1 MKKVGRP
8 VKLDGINVN
17 SLQKWLSKDPK
28 RKEAIKCQALI
39 SLTKGVSVKDVCSV
53 LNVTRETISDWRK
66 NIATKGIKYLDRKT
80 DRGRITQLT
89 NDIRVL
95 LKKAVLQ
102 SPSNFEFNQ
111 VLWDGKLVVKFL
123 QEQCDLNIS
132 VRTAQY
138 WLHEIGF
145 TRQRPRLIFKQAS
158 KKEKAK
164 FKEDIKKT
172 RKKTEK

>member
-17 SLQKWLSKDPK
+17 SLQKWISKDPK

-80 DRGRITQLT
+80 EQGRTSQLSD
-89 NDIRVL
+89 DIRLL
-95 LKKAVLQ
+95 LKKSVLQ
-102 SPSNFEFNQ
+102 SPSNF
-111 VLWDGKLVVKFL
+111 KY
-123 QEQCDLNIS
+123 
-132 VRTAQY
+132 T
-138 WLHEIGF
+138 
-145 TRQRPRLIFKQAS
+145 
-158 KKEKAK
+158 
-164 FKEDIKKT
+164 
-172 RKKTEK
+172 